1 MDTFEGCELIMLV
14 SIIMP
19 VYNSFR
25 YLAESI
31 QSVLGQSYKNWQLI
45 IVDDCSTDG
54 SCELA
59 LEYAKNDSRIKV
71 YKLDKN
77 SGPAVARNFAIE
89 KANGRFISFL
99 DSDDL
104 WKPEFLITS
113 LDLMLEKNIE
123 FCFASYHRCDENLN
137 PLLSDFIVPEKVSYK
152 DILKTNPISCLTAVY
167 DTSRIGK
174 LLMPN
179 IIKRQDYGLW
189 LKILKQTVFAY
200 GIKKPLAI
208 YRIRKQSVSRN
219 KVKASIYQWRTY
231 RDVEHISLV
240 KSIYYFI
247 HYAYYGFIKYR
258 K

>member
-1 MDTFEGCELIMLV
+1 MLV

-19 VYNSFR
+19 LYNSSR

-31 QSVLGQSYKNWQLI
+31 QSVLGQTYKNWELI

-54 SCELA
+54 SYELV
-59 LEYAKNDSRIKV
+59 LECAKKDSRIKV
-71 YKLDKN
+71 FKLDRN
-77 SGPAVARNFAIE
+77 SGPAVSRNCGIRH
-89 KANGRFISFL
+89 ANGRFMTFL
-99 DSDDL
+99 DSDDVWL
-104 WKPEFLITS
+104 PEFLKTS
-113 LDLMLEKNIE
+113 LDLMSEKKIE

-152 DILKTNPISCLTAVY
+152 DILKTNPISCLTAIY
-167 DTSRIGK
+167 DISRMGK
-174 LLMPN
+174 LFMPN